1 MHLKIRTSSRRAGSA
16 LVLAL
21 AALAPTAA
29 FAQTADNGDFGG
41 VLYIWGAILVFG
53 GIAAGVASFIVA
65 GQMRNK

>member
-1 MHLKIRTSSRRAGSA
+1 MNIGTSTRRAGSA
-16 LVLAL
+16 LALAL

-29 FAQTADNGDFGG
+29 LAQTADNSDFGG

-53 GIAAGVASFIVA
+53 GIAAGVAAFTVA

>member
-1 MHLKIRTSSRRAGSA
+1 MKIRTSSRRAGSA
-16 LVLAL
+16 LALAL

-29 FAQTADNGDFGG
+29 LAQTATTDNGDFGG

-53 GIAAGVASFIVA
+53 GIAAGVAAFTVA

>member
-1 MHLKIRTSSRRAGSA
+1 MNIGTSTRRAGSA
-16 LVLAL
+16 LALAL

-29 FAQTADNGDFGG
+29 LAQTADNSDFSG

-53 GIAAGVASFIVA
+53 GIAAGVAAFTVA